1 MVITELKSNVSQLVL
16 SVPSLNPV
24 VVSTQRFVAS
34 SPSLRMRFTS
44 QWPFGLY
51 IRTKVRDVGRRKK
64 RGKNS
69 SSTKRSCPEVE
80 NDAVWLRFLGS
91 DWG

>member
-64 RGKNS
+64 REEKIVPQPRDHVRRWKMTQYG
-69 SSTKRSCPEVE
+69 
-80 NDAVWLRFLGS
+80 
-91 DWG
+91 